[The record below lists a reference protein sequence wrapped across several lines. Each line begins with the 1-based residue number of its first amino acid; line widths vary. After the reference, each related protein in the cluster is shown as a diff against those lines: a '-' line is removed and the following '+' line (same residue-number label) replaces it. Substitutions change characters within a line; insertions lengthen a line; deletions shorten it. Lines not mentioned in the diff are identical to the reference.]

1 MTRAAVVR
9 RLLQLA
15 LLGFVAW
22 YVARNW
28 DDYAHVLAT
37 AHPHWLSI
45 SGSCALVLVSYL
57 VLIQTWRQTVQA
69 WGERLSFA
77 DASRIWF
84 VSNLGKYV
92 PGKVWAIAAMGTLAQ
107 DAGVSPVAAIGSSLV
122 VQLVN
127 IVTGFGVFFV
137 AGARVM
143 QLPGGTT
150 AALVSLALLLVLT
163 PWLVPYAV
171 RILNRVSRR
180 HFAEPDLP
188 PSALWWAAGGTALAW
203 VLYGVAFRWLALGLS
218 GGAAAGTTA
227 DWIAVFVGSYLIGF
241 MALFAPGGIGIRE
254 GAMTLALKQ
263 SGLAVGSVAALL
275 VLASRLW
282 LTVLEIIPG
291 VLFILLRPAARRGSS
306 SSE

>member
-1 MTRAAVVR
+1 MSRAIVVR
-9 RLLQLA
+9 RLLQLT
-15 LLGFVAW
+15 LVGFVGW
-22 YVARNW
+22 YVVANW

-45 SGSCALVLVSYL
+45 SGSCALVLVSYV

-69 WGERLSFA
+69 WGERISFA

-84 VSNLGKYV
+84 ISNLGKYV

-137 AGARVM
+137 AGAHVL

-150 AALVSLALLLVLT
+150 VALVSLTLLLVLT
-163 PWLVPYAV
+163 PWLVPNAV

-188 PSALWWAAGGTALAW
+188 PSALWWAAVGTALAW

-241 MALFAPGGIGIRE
+241 VALFAPGGIGVRE

-275 VLASRLW
+275 VVASRVW

-291 VLFILLRPAARRGSS
+291 VLFLLLRPAARRTSS
-306 SSE
+306 SDH